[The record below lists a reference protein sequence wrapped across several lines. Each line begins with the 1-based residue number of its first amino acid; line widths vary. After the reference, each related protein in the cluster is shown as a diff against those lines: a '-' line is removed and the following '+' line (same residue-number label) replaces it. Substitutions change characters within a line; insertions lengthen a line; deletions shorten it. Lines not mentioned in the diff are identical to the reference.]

1 MKAVGGFRRTRYR
14 GVARTGL
21 AGYLVATA
29 YNLVRMAN
37 LTAALGVS
45 GPLGPP
51 AHRFRSPW
59 GRTDGVPNLFFS
71 SLLEVQTKRG
81 CWEACPV
88 LPGTLAGP
96 VDVGLC
102 SPVGIGSA
110 VRDGRLRML
119 GAACKSPAQWGP
131 DTGHHGPKQ
140 RASPLRWQP
149 TDG

>member
-1 MKAVGGFRRTRYR
+1 MPDPRGGRHVLLGPHATLFVVRGPYPTGGHCPPRRTASHQHTKP
-14 GVARTGL
+14 VADQVRTIQ
-21 AGYLVATA
+21 V
-29 YNLVRMAN
+29 
-37 LTAALGVS
+37 
-45 GPLGPP
+45 PP
-51 AHRFRSPW
+51 ATPDKLSNAPI
-59 GRTDGVPNLFFS
+59 PIE
-71 SLLEVQTKRG
+71 LLEVQTKRG
-81 CWEACPV
+81 CWEACSV

-102 SPVGIGSA
+102 SPFGIGSA